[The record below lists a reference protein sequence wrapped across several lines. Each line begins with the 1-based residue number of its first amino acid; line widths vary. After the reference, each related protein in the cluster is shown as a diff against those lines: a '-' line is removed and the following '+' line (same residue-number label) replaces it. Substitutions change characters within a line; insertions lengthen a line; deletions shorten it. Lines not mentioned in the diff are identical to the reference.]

1 LQVEDSQ
8 KDMADGIKEE
18 KKKNPKSSFVQSH
31 HQLPLQ
37 NRKKRKISN

>member
-1 LQVEDSQ
+1 
-8 KDMADGIKEE
+8 MADGIKED

-37 NRKKRKISN
+37 NRKRKISN